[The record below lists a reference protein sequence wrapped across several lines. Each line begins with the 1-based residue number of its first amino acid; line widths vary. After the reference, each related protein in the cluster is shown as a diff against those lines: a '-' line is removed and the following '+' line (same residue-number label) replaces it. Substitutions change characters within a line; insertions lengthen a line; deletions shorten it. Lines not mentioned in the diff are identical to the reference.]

1 MMERL
6 NGEIK
11 QRERVIRIFPNVNSV
26 LRLMDAILMDG
37 NEKCSQRKYMEIKG
51 LTEDISLK
59 ATAPHRCKWKC
70 SHYCCISY

>member
-11 QRERVIRIFPNVNSV
+11 QRESVIRIFPNINSI
-26 LRLMDAILMDG
+26 LRLMDAILMDE
-37 NEKCSQRKYMEIKG
+37 NEKWSQRKYMELKG

-59 ATAPHRCKWKC
+59 VTAPHRANGD
-70 SHYCCISY
+70 SHTIIA